1 MTMAPAIQ
9 TSVAKTAMGF
19 RCQRPPLSEG
29 GLHGMRHTSTLVFW
43 NSDVN
48 QLWHAS
54 AGLGPGAAPRPP
66 RAIAAADGAALA
78 AEEDAEELKK
88 LWWAGLGVGM
98 APLGCGATG
107 LWLSV
112 TSICSRA
119 QPCCLQLPDGGT
131 ILAALAY

>member
-9 TSVAKTAMGF
+9 TNVAKTAMGF
-19 RCQRPPLSEG
+19 HCQRPPLSEG

-78 AEEDAEELKK
+78 AEGDAEELKK
-88 LWWAGLGVGM
+88 LWR
-98 APLGCGATG
+98 TG

-131 ILAALAY
+131 ILAAWAGSIGP

>member
-1 MTMAPAIQ
+1 
-9 TSVAKTAMGF
+9 
-19 RCQRPPLSEG
+19 
-29 GLHGMRHTSTLVFW
+29 MRHTSTLVFW

-88 LWWAGLGVGM
+88 LWWARLGVGM